1 MKMIRIGIYGYGN
14 LGRGVESAVSQNPDM
29 ELVGVF
35 TRRDPSAVSAKAP
48 VYRAEDALSMQD
60 KIDVMILCGGSATD
74 LPVQTPALAEYFN
87 VIDSFDKNL
96 NVIIGAN
103 GQLKTSLIDAIRLFY
118 SWGEP
123 NRDIEITKEDFYV
136 EITQNTN
143 GTKTVTSSTRIDIC
157 YLFEGLSSQQ
167 EGAFYQYLDRKDDGT
182 MVARV
187 HLSFEIKEQ
196 GRIYSS
202 YITGKEENGL
212 RADWD
217 TFHYFHPYYLGALRD
232 STRDLMS
239 TRNNLLGR
247 VIKRKIDRAGSEEDV
262 KGIVNSANDQLLQR
276 QEVKATQ
283 TGINDNLN
291 QINKVDL
298 QDVEL
303 HIEQNRI
310 EYIVNIIKPFLPFS
324 KDDKNGFVLTQNSLG
339 YNNLIYI
346 ASVLSDIKD
355 CHTDDNVSI
364 YALLIEEPEAHL
376 HPQLQVNLYNFLKN
390 ADTSEN
396 SQTFIT
402 THSPTLTSKIPLEN
416 LILLKDNAA
425 YHVGKCFENRH
436 SEYIVRDKAN
446 NRLLNNNEVKNYR
459 NMIARYFDV
468 TRSQLLFSNGCLFIE
483 GISECQ
489 LVETFSKLIGKSLID
504 HQIEIVDTDGT
515 AFYQFL
521 MLFNSFDDKKRLPIR
536 AAFVTDE
543 DQFTESKDKEFNL
556 DALIADNYTQLNTLR
571 NGINNVHMNG
581 RVNNMIAMAN
591 GQAGVKISSGKKT
604 LEYQICKANVTGNK
618 DAIKGSWLYELI
630 KRENVDG
637 IGKVEAY
644 IDSIGERDLN
654 DVEQQNVALL
664 MWKCIPGKAGFAQ
677 TLNSF
682 LIDKIETGGDVKFTV
697 PTYIQEAI
705 SHLVL

>member
-1 MKMIRIGIYGYGN
+1 MYLSKIYIKNFRGIKE
-14 LGRGVESAVSQNPDM
+14 LLVE
-29 ELVGVF
+29 
-35 TRRDPSAVSAKAP
+35 
-48 VYRAEDALSMQD
+48 
-60 KIDVMILCGGSATD
+60 
-74 LPVQTPALAEYFN
+74 
-87 VIDSFDKNL
+87 FDKNL

-103 GQLKTSLIDAIRLFY
+103 GQLKTSLMDAIRLFY

-123 NRDIEITKEDFYV
+123 NRDIEITKEDFFV
-136 EITQNTN
+136 EITQNVN
-143 GTKTVTSSTRIDIC
+143 GTIMVTPSTRIDIC
-157 YLFEGLSSQQ
+157 YLFEGLSLEQ
-167 EGAFYQYLDRKDDGT
+167 EGAFYQYLYRKDDGT

-232 STRDLMS
+232 CTRDLMS

-262 KGIVNSANDQLLQR
+262 KGIVNTANDQLLQR
-276 QEVKATQ
+276 QEVKETQ

-291 QINKVDL
+291 QINRSDL
-298 QDVEL
+298 KDVEL

-324 KDDKNGFVLTQNSLG
+324 KDDKNGFVLSQNSLG

-355 CHTDDNVSI
+355 CHTGDNVSI

-390 ADTSEN
+390 ADTSDN

-416 LILLKDNAA
+416 LILLKNNAA
-425 YHVGKCFENRH
+425 YHVGKCFEDRH
-436 SEYIVRDKAN
+436 SEDIVRDAAN
-446 NRLLNNNEVKNYR
+446 NRLLKNVEVKNYR

-489 LVETFSKLIGKSLID
+489 LVETFSKLIGKSLIE

-521 MLFNSFDDKKRLPIR
+521 MLFNSSEDKKRLPIR

-556 DALIADNYTQLNTLR
+556 DALLVDNYTQLNALR
-571 NGINNVHMNG
+571 NGINNGHKNG
-581 RVNNMIAMAN
+581 RVNNMLAMAN
-591 GQAGVKISSGKKT
+591 GQAGIKICSGKKT

-618 DAIKGSWLYELI
+618 DVIKANWLYELI
-630 KRENVDG
+630 KRENADD

-644 IDSIGERDLN
+644 IDSIAERDLN
-654 DVEQQNVALL
+654 DMEQQNVALL
-664 MWKCIPGKAGFAQ
+664 MWKCLPGKAEFAQ

-682 LIDKIETGGDVKFTV
+682 LIDKIETGDDVKFTV

>member
-1 MKMIRIGIYGYGN
+1 
-14 LGRGVESAVSQNPDM
+14 LVE
-29 ELVGVF
+29 
-35 TRRDPSAVSAKAP
+35 
-48 VYRAEDALSMQD
+48 
-60 KIDVMILCGGSATD
+60 
-74 LPVQTPALAEYFN
+74 
-87 VIDSFDKNL
+87 FDKNL

-103 GQLKTSLIDAIRLFY
+103 GQLKTSLMDAIRLFY

-123 NRDIEITKEDFYV
+123 NRDIEITKEDFFV
-136 EITQNTN
+136 EITQNVN
-143 GTKTVTSSTRIDIC
+143 GTKMVTPSTRIDIC
-157 YLFEGLSSQQ
+157 YLFEGLSLEQ
-167 EGAFYQYLDRKDDGT
+167 EGAFYQYLYRKDDGT

-232 STRDLMS
+232 CTRDLMS

-262 KGIVNSANDQLLQR
+262 KGIVNTANDQLLQR
-276 QEVKATQ
+276 QEVKETQ

-291 QINKVDL
+291 QINRSDL
-298 QDVEL
+298 KDVEL

-324 KDDKNGFVLTQNSLG
+324 KDDKNGFVLSQNSLG

-355 CHTDDNVSI
+355 CHTGDNVSI

-390 ADTSEN
+390 ADTSDN

-416 LILLKDNAA
+416 LILLKNNAA
-425 YHVGKCFENRH
+425 YHVGKCFEDRH
-436 SEYIVRDKAN
+436 SEDIVRDAAN
-446 NRLLNNNEVKNYR
+446 NRLLKNVEVKNYR

-489 LVETFSKLIGKSLID
+489 LVETFSKLIGKSLIE

-521 MLFNSFDDKKRLPIR
+521 MLFNSSEDKKRLPIR

-556 DALIADNYTQLNTLR
+556 DALLVDNYTQLNALR
-571 NGINNVHMNG
+571 NGINNGHKNG
-581 RVNNMIAMAN
+581 RVNNMLAMAN
-591 GQAGVKISSGKKT
+591 GQAGIKICSGKKT

-618 DAIKGSWLYELI
+618 DVIKANWLYELI
-630 KRENVDG
+630 KRENADD

-654 DVEQQNVALL
+654 DMEQQNVALL
-664 MWKCIPGKAGFAQ
+664 MWKCLPGKAEFAQ

-682 LIDKIETGGDVKFTV
+682 LIDKIETGDDVKFTV

>member
-1 MKMIRIGIYGYGN
+1 MYLSKIYIKNFRGIKE
-14 LGRGVESAVSQNPDM
+14 LLVE
-29 ELVGVF
+29 
-35 TRRDPSAVSAKAP
+35 
-48 VYRAEDALSMQD
+48 
-60 KIDVMILCGGSATD
+60 
-74 LPVQTPALAEYFN
+74 
-87 VIDSFDKNL
+87 FDKNL

-103 GQLKTSLIDAIRLFY
+103 GQLKTSLMDAIRLFY

-123 NRDIEITKEDFYV
+123 NRDIEITKEDFFV
-136 EITQNTN
+136 EITQNVN
-143 GTKTVTSSTRIDIC
+143 GTKMVTPSTRIDIC
-157 YLFEGLSSQQ
+157 YLFEGLSLEQ
-167 EGAFYQYLDRKDDGT
+167 EGAFYQYLYRKDDGT

-232 STRDLMS
+232 CTRDLMS

-262 KGIVNSANDQLLQR
+262 KGIVNTANDQLLQR
-276 QEVKATQ
+276 QEVKETQ

-291 QINKVDL
+291 QINRSDL
-298 QDVEL
+298 KDVEL

-324 KDDKNGFVLTQNSLG
+324 KDDKNGFVLSQNSLG

-446 NRLLNNNEVKNYR
+446 NRLLKNVEVKNYR

-489 LVETFSKLIGKSLID
+489 LVETFSKLIGKSLIE

-521 MLFNSFDDKKRLPIR
+521 MLFNSSEDKKRLPIR

-556 DALIADNYTQLNTLR
+556 DALLVDNYTQLNALR
-571 NGINNVHMNG
+571 NGINNGHKNG
-581 RVNNMIAMAN
+581 RVNNMLAMAN
-591 GQAGVKISSGKKT
+591 GQAGIKICSGKKT

-618 DAIKGSWLYELI
+618 DVIKANWLYELI
-630 KRENVDG
+630 KRENADD

-654 DVEQQNVALL
+654 DMEQQNVALL
-664 MWKCIPGKAGFAQ
+664 MWKCLPGKAEFAQ

-682 LIDKIETGGDVKFTV
+682 LIDKIETGNDVKFTV

>member
-1 MKMIRIGIYGYGN
+1 MYLSKIYIKNFRGIKE
-14 LGRGVESAVSQNPDM
+14 LLVE
-29 ELVGVF
+29 
-35 TRRDPSAVSAKAP
+35 
-48 VYRAEDALSMQD
+48 
-60 KIDVMILCGGSATD
+60 
-74 LPVQTPALAEYFN
+74 
-87 VIDSFDKNL
+87 FDKNL

-103 GQLKTSLIDAIRLFY
+103 GQLKTSLMDAIRLFY

-123 NRDIEITKEDFYV
+123 NRDIEITKEDFFV
-136 EITQNTN
+136 EITQNVN
-143 GTKTVTSSTRIDIC
+143 GTKMVTPSTRIDIC
-157 YLFEGLSSQQ
+157 YLFEGLSLEQ
-167 EGAFYQYLDRKDDGT
+167 EGAFYQYLYRKDDGT

-232 STRDLMS
+232 CTRDLMS

-247 VIKRKIDRAGSEEDV
+247 VIKRKIDRAGSEEDI
-262 KGIVNSANDQLLQR
+262 KGIVNTANDQLLQR
-276 QEVKATQ
+276 QEVKETQ

-291 QINKVDL
+291 QINRSDL
-298 QDVEL
+298 KDVEL

-324 KDDKNGFVLTQNSLG
+324 KDDKNGFVLSQNSLG

-355 CHTDDNVSI
+355 CHTGDNVSI

-390 ADTSEN
+390 ADTSDN

-416 LILLKDNAA
+416 LILLKNNAA
-425 YHVGKCFENRH
+425 YHVGKCFEDRH
-436 SEYIVRDKAN
+436 SEDIVRDAAN
-446 NRLLNNNEVKNYR
+446 NRLLKNVEVKNYR

-489 LVETFSKLIGKSLID
+489 LVETFSKLIGKSLIE

-521 MLFNSFDDKKRLPIR
+521 MLFNSSEDKKRLPIR

-556 DALIADNYTQLNTLR
+556 DALLVDNYTQLNALR
-571 NGINNVHMNG
+571 NGINNGHKNG
-581 RVNNMIAMAN
+581 RVNNMLAMAN
-591 GQAGVKISSGKKT
+591 GQAGIKICSGKKT

-618 DAIKGSWLYELI
+618 DVIKANWLYELI
-630 KRENVDG
+630 KRENADD

-654 DVEQQNVALL
+654 DMEQQNVALL
-664 MWKCIPGKAGFAQ
+664 MWKCLPGKAEFAQ

-682 LIDKIETGGDVKFTV
+682 LIDKIETGDDVKFTV

>member
-1 MKMIRIGIYGYGN
+1 MYLSKIYIKNFRGIKE
-14 LGRGVESAVSQNPDM
+14 LLVE
-29 ELVGVF
+29 
-35 TRRDPSAVSAKAP
+35 
-48 VYRAEDALSMQD
+48 
-60 KIDVMILCGGSATD
+60 
-74 LPVQTPALAEYFN
+74 
-87 VIDSFDKNL
+87 FDKNL

-118 SWGEP
+118 AWGEP

-136 EITQNTN
+136 EVTSNVDSST
-143 GTKTVTSSTRIDIC
+143 TVTPSTKIDIC
-157 YLFEGLSSQQ
+157 YLFEGLSAQQ

-187 HLSFEIKEQ
+187 HLCFEMKEK
-196 GRIYSS
+196 GRIVSS
-202 YITGKEENGL
+202 YITGNEDNGL

-247 VIKRKIDRAGSEEDV
+247 VIKRKIDRAGSEDDV
-262 KGIVNSANDQLLQR
+262 KSIVDRANDQLLQR
-276 QEVKATQ
+276 QEVRETQ
-283 TGINDNLN
+283 TGINDNLV
-291 QINKVDL
+291 QISRTVLK
-298 QDVEL
+298 DVEL

-310 EYIVNIIKPFLPFS
+310 EYIVNIIKPFLPYAAA
-324 KDDKNGFVLTQNSLG
+324 DKQGFMLTQNSLG
-339 YNNLIYI
+339 FNNLIYI

-355 CHTDDNVSI
+355 CHVDDAVSI
-364 YALLIEEPEAHL
+364 YALLIEKPEAHL

-390 ADTSEN
+390 ADDSEN

-416 LILLKDNAA
+416 LFLLKDNAA
-425 YHVGKCFENRH
+425 YHVGDCFVNRH
-436 SEYIVRDKAN
+436 TENIVRDVSN
-446 NRLLNNNEVKNYR
+446 HNRKLTEGEVKSYR
-459 NMIARYFDV
+459 KMIARFFDV

-489 LVETFSKLIGKSLID
+489 LMETFSKLMEKSLID
-504 HQIEIVDTDGT
+504 NQIEIVDTDGT

-521 MLFNSFDDKKRLPIR
+521 MLFNSSDDKKRLPIR

-571 NGINNVHMNG
+571 NGINNGHKNG
-581 RVNNMIAMAN
+581 RVNNMLAMAN
-591 GQAGVKISSGKKT
+591 GQAGIKICSGKKT

-618 DAIKGSWLYELI
+618 DVIKANWLYELI
-630 KRENVDG
+630 KRENADD

-664 MWKCIPGKAGFAQ
+664 MWKCLPGKAGFAQ

-682 LIDKIETGGDVKFTV
+682 LIDKIETGGDMKFTV

>member
-1 MKMIRIGIYGYGN
+1 MYLSKIYIKNFRGIKE
-14 LGRGVESAVSQNPDM
+14 LLVE
-29 ELVGVF
+29 
-35 TRRDPSAVSAKAP
+35 
-48 VYRAEDALSMQD
+48 
-60 KIDVMILCGGSATD
+60 
-74 LPVQTPALAEYFN
+74 
-87 VIDSFDKNL
+87 FDKNL

-103 GQLKTSLIDAIRLFY
+103 GQLKTSLMDAIRLFY

-123 NRDIEITKEDFYV
+123 NRDIEITKEDFFV
-136 EITQNTN
+136 EITQNVN
-143 GTKTVTSSTRIDIC
+143 GTKMVTPSTRIDIC
-157 YLFEGLSSQQ
+157 YLFEGLSLEQ
-167 EGAFYQYLDRKDDGT
+167 EGAFYQYLYRKDDGT

-232 STRDLMS
+232 CTRDLMS

-262 KGIVNSANDQLLQR
+262 KGIVNTANDQLLQR
-276 QEVKATQ
+276 QEVKETQ

-291 QINKVDL
+291 QINRSDL
-298 QDVEL
+298 KDVEL

-324 KDDKNGFVLTQNSLG
+324 KDDKNGFVLSQNSLG

-355 CHTDDNVSI
+355 CHTGDNVSI

-390 ADTSEN
+390 ADTSDN

-416 LILLKDNAA
+416 LILLKNNAA
-425 YHVGKCFENRH
+425 YHVGKSFEDRH
-436 SEYIVRDKAN
+436 SEDIVRDAAN
-446 NRLLNNNEVKNYR
+446 NRLLKNVEVKNYR

-489 LVETFSKLIGKSLID
+489 LVETFSKLIGKSLIE

-521 MLFNSFDDKKRLPIR
+521 MLFNSSEDKKRLPIR

-556 DALIADNYTQLNTLR
+556 DALLVDNYTQLNALR
-571 NGINNVHMNG
+571 NGINNGHKNG
-581 RVNNMIAMAN
+581 RVNNMLAMAN
-591 GQAGVKISSGKKT
+591 GQAGIKICSGKKT
-604 LEYQICKANVTGNK
+604 LEYQICKPNVTGNK
-618 DAIKGSWLYELI
+618 DVIKANWLYELI
-630 KRENVDG
+630 KRENADD

-654 DVEQQNVALL
+654 DMEQQNVALL
-664 MWKCIPGKAGFAQ
+664 MWKCLPGKAEFAQ

-682 LIDKIETGGDVKFTV
+682 LIDKIETGDDVKFTV

>member
-1 MKMIRIGIYGYGN
+1 MYLSKIYIKNFRGIKE
-14 LGRGVESAVSQNPDM
+14 LLVE
-29 ELVGVF
+29 
-35 TRRDPSAVSAKAP
+35 
-48 VYRAEDALSMQD
+48 
-60 KIDVMILCGGSATD
+60 
-74 LPVQTPALAEYFN
+74 
-87 VIDSFDKNL
+87 FDKNL

-103 GQLKTSLIDAIRLFY
+103 GQLKTSLMDAIRLFY

-123 NRDIEITKEDFYV
+123 NRDIEITKEDFFV
-136 EITQNTN
+136 EITQNVN
-143 GTKTVTSSTRIDIC
+143 GTKMVTPSTRIDIC
-157 YLFEGLSSQQ
+157 YLFEGLSLEQ
-167 EGAFYQYLDRKDDGT
+167 EGAFYQYLYRKDDGT

-232 STRDLMS
+232 CTRDLMS

-262 KGIVNSANDQLLQR
+262 KGIVNTANDQLLQR
-276 QEVKATQ
+276 QEVKETQ

-291 QINKVDL
+291 QINRSDL
-298 QDVEL
+298 KDVEL

-324 KDDKNGFVLTQNSLG
+324 KDDKNGFVLSQNSLG

-355 CHTDDNVSI
+355 CHTGDNVSI

-390 ADTSEN
+390 ADTSDN

-416 LILLKDNAA
+416 LILLKNNAA
-425 YHVGKCFENRH
+425 YHVGKCFEDRH
-436 SEYIVRDKAN
+436 SEDIVRDAAN
-446 NRLLNNNEVKNYR
+446 NRLLKNVEVKNYR

-489 LVETFSKLIGKSLID
+489 LVETFSKLIGKSLIE

-521 MLFNSFDDKKRLPIR
+521 MLFNSSEDKKRLPIR

-556 DALIADNYTQLNTLR
+556 DALLVDNYTQLNALR
-571 NGINNVHMNG
+571 NGINNGHKNG
-581 RVNNMIAMAN
+581 RVNNMLAMAN
-591 GQAGVKISSGKKT
+591 GQAGIKICSGKKT

-618 DAIKGSWLYELI
+618 DVIKANWLYELI
-630 KRENVDG
+630 KRENADD

-654 DVEQQNVALL
+654 DMEQQNVALL
-664 MWKCIPGKAGFAQ
+664 MWKCLPGKAEFAQ
-677 TLNSF
+677 TLNSL
-682 LIDKIETGGDVKFTV
+682 LIDKIETGDVVKFTV

>member
-1 MKMIRIGIYGYGN
+1 MYLSKIYIKNFRGIKE
-14 LGRGVESAVSQNPDM
+14 LLVE
-29 ELVGVF
+29 
-35 TRRDPSAVSAKAP
+35 
-48 VYRAEDALSMQD
+48 
-60 KIDVMILCGGSATD
+60 
-74 LPVQTPALAEYFN
+74 
-87 VIDSFDKNL
+87 FDKNL
-96 NVIIGAN
+96 NVIIGTN
-103 GQLKTSLIDAIRLFY
+103 GQLKTSLMDAIRLFY

-123 NRDIEITKEDFYV
+123 NRDIVITKEDFYV
-136 EITQNTN
+136 EITPNED
-143 GTKTVTSSTRIDIC
+143 GTKTVTSSTKIDIC
-157 YLFEGLSSQQ
+157 YLFEDLSEQQ
-167 EGAFYQYLDRKDDGT
+167 EGAFYQYIDRQDNGK
-182 MVARV
+182 MIARA
-187 HLSFEIKEQ
+187 HLSFEMKEK

-212 RADWD
+212 RAEWD
-217 TFHYFHPYYLGALRD
+217 TLHYFHPYYLGALRD

-239 TRNNLLGR
+239 ARNNLLGR
-247 VIKRKIDRAGSEEDV
+247 VIKRKIDRAGSEDDV
-262 KGIVNSANDQLLQR
+262 KSIVNNANNLLLQR
-276 QEVKATQ
+276 PEVRETQ

-291 QINKVDL
+291 QINRSKL
-298 QDVEL
+298 QNVEL

-324 KDDKNGFVLTQNSLG
+324 QSDKNGFVLTQNSLG

-355 CHTDDNVSI
+355 CHEDDKVSI

-376 HPQLQVNLYNFLKN
+376 HPQLQVKLYNFLKN

-402 THSPTLTSKIPLEN
+402 SHSPTLTSKIPLEN
-416 LILLKDNAA
+416 LILLKNNAA
-425 YHVGKCFENRH
+425 YHVGKCFEERH
-436 SEYIVRDKAN
+436 SENIVRDVAAN
-446 NRLLNNNEVKNYR
+446 NRLLKNDEVKNYR

-521 MLFNSFDDKKRLPIR
+521 MLFNSSDDKKRLPIH

-543 DQFTESKDKEFNL
+543 DQITESKDKEFNL
-556 DALIADNYTQLNTLR
+556 DALIADNYAQLNVLR
-571 NGINNVHMNG
+571 DSINNGHKTG
-581 RVNNMIAMAN
+581 RVNNMTAMAN
-591 GQAGVKISSGKKT
+591 GQAGIKICSGKKT

-618 DAIKGSWLYELI
+618 DAIKGNWLYELI
-630 KRENVDG
+630 KRENTDG

-664 MWKCIPGKAGFAQ
+664 MWKCLPGKARFAQ

-682 LIDKIETGGDVKFTV
+682 LIDKIEAGGDVKFTV

>member
-1 MKMIRIGIYGYGN
+1 MYLSKIYIKNFRGIKE
-14 LGRGVESAVSQNPDM
+14 LLVE
-29 ELVGVF
+29 
-35 TRRDPSAVSAKAP
+35 
-48 VYRAEDALSMQD
+48 
-60 KIDVMILCGGSATD
+60 
-74 LPVQTPALAEYFN
+74 
-87 VIDSFDKNL
+87 FDKNL

-196 GRIYSS
+196 GKIYSS

-521 MLFNSFDDKKRLPIR
+521 MLFNSSDDKKRLPIR

-630 KRENVDG
+630 KRENVDDL
-637 IGKVEAY
+637 GKVEAY

>member
-1 MKMIRIGIYGYGN
+1 MYLSKIYIKNFRGIKE
-14 LGRGVESAVSQNPDM
+14 LLVE
-29 ELVGVF
+29 
-35 TRRDPSAVSAKAP
+35 
-48 VYRAEDALSMQD
+48 
-60 KIDVMILCGGSATD
+60 
-74 LPVQTPALAEYFN
+74 
-87 VIDSFDKNL
+87 FDKNL

-103 GQLKTSLIDAIRLFY
+103 GQLKTSLMDAIRLFY

-123 NRDIEITKEDFYV
+123 NRDIEITKEDFFV
-136 EITQNTN
+136 EITQNVN
-143 GTKTVTSSTRIDIC
+143 GTKMVTPSTRIDIC
-157 YLFEGLSSQQ
+157 YLFEGLSLEQ
-167 EGAFYQYLDRKDDGT
+167 EGAFYQYLYRKDDGT

-232 STRDLMS
+232 CTRDLMS

-247 VIKRKIDRAGSEEDV
+247 VIKRKIYRAGSEEDV
-262 KGIVNSANDQLLQR
+262 KGIVNTANDQLLQR
-276 QEVKATQ
+276 QEVKETQ
-283 TGINDNLN
+283 TGINNNLN
-291 QINKVDL
+291 QINRSDL
-298 QDVEL
+298 KDVEL

-324 KDDKNGFVLTQNSLG
+324 KDDKNGFVLSQNSLG

-355 CHTDDNVSI
+355 CHTGDNVSI

-390 ADTSEN
+390 ADTSDN

-416 LILLKDNAA
+416 LILLKNNAA
-425 YHVGKCFENRH
+425 YHVGKCFEDRH
-436 SEYIVRDKAN
+436 SEDIVRDAAN
-446 NRLLNNNEVKNYR
+446 NRLLKNVEVKNYR

-489 LVETFSKLIGKSLID
+489 LVETFSKLIGKSLIE

-521 MLFNSFDDKKRLPIR
+521 MLFNSSEDKKRLPIR

-556 DALIADNYTQLNTLR
+556 DALLVDNYTQLNALR
-571 NGINNVHMNG
+571 NGINNGHKNG
-581 RVNNMIAMAN
+581 RVNNMLAMAN
-591 GQAGVKISSGKKT
+591 GQAGIKICSGKKT

-618 DAIKGSWLYELI
+618 DVIKANWLYELI
-630 KRENVDG
+630 KRENADY

-654 DVEQQNVALL
+654 DMEQQNVALL
-664 MWKCIPGKAGFAQ
+664 MWKCLPGKAEFAQ

-682 LIDKIETGGDVKFTV
+682 LIDKIETGDDVKFTV

>member
-1 MKMIRIGIYGYGN
+1 MYLSKIYIKNFRGIKE
-14 LGRGVESAVSQNPDM
+14 LLVE
-29 ELVGVF
+29 
-35 TRRDPSAVSAKAP
+35 
-48 VYRAEDALSMQD
+48 
-60 KIDVMILCGGSATD
+60 
-74 LPVQTPALAEYFN
+74 
-87 VIDSFDKNL
+87 FDKNL

-118 SWGEP
+118 AWGEP

-136 EITQNTN
+136 EVTSNVDSST
-143 GTKTVTSSTRIDIC
+143 TVTPSTKIDIC
-157 YLFEGLSSQQ
+157 YLFEGLSAQQ
-167 EGAFYQYLDRKDDGT
+167 EGAFYQYLDRKDDGN

-187 HLSFEIKEQ
+187 HLCFEMKEK
-196 GRIYSS
+196 GRIVSS
-202 YITGKEENGL
+202 YITGNEENGL

-247 VIKRKIDRAGSEEDV
+247 VIKRKIDRAGSEDDV
-262 KGIVNSANDQLLQR
+262 KSIVDRANDQLLQR
-276 QEVKATQ
+276 QEVRETQ
-283 TGINDNLN
+283 TGINDNLV
-291 QINKVDL
+291 QISRTVLK
-298 QDVEL
+298 DVEL

-310 EYIVNIIKPFLPFS
+310 EYIVNIIKPFLPYAAA
-324 KDDKNGFVLTQNSLG
+324 DKQGFMLTQNSLG
-339 YNNLIYI
+339 FNNLIYI

-355 CHTDDNVSI
+355 CHVDDAVSI

-390 ADTSEN
+390 ADDSEN

-425 YHVGKCFENRH
+425 YHVGDCFVNRH
-436 SEYIVRDKAN
+436 TENIVRDVSN
-446 NRLLNNNEVKNYR
+446 HNRKLTEGEVKSYR
-459 NMIARYFDV
+459 KMIARFFDV

-489 LVETFSKLIGKSLID
+489 LMETFSKLMGKSLID
-504 HQIEIVDTDGT
+504 NQIEIVDTDGT

-521 MLFNSFDDKKRLPIR
+521 MLFNSSDDKKRLPIR
-536 AAFVTDE
+536 AAFVTGE

-571 NGINNVHMNG
+571 NGINNGHKNG
-581 RVNNMIAMAN
+581 RVNNMLAMAN
-591 GQAGVKISSGKKT
+591 GQAGIKICSGKKT

-618 DAIKGSWLYELI
+618 DVIKANWLYELI
-630 KRENVDG
+630 KRENADD

-664 MWKCIPGKAGFAQ
+664 MWKCLPGKAGFAQ

-682 LIDKIETGGDVKFTV
+682 LIDKIETGGDMKFTV

>member
-1 MKMIRIGIYGYGN
+1 MYLSKIYIKNFRGIKE
-14 LGRGVESAVSQNPDM
+14 LLVE
-29 ELVGVF
+29 
-35 TRRDPSAVSAKAP
+35 
-48 VYRAEDALSMQD
+48 
-60 KIDVMILCGGSATD
+60 
-74 LPVQTPALAEYFN
+74 
-87 VIDSFDKNL
+87 FDKNL

-118 SWGEP
+118 AWGEP

-136 EITQNTN
+136 E
-143 GTKTVTSSTRIDIC
+143 VTSNVDGSKMVTPSTKIDIC
-157 YLFEGLSSQQ
+157 YLFEGLSAQQ
-167 EGAFYQYLDRKDDGT
+167 EGAFYQYLDRKDDGN

-187 HLSFEIKEQ
+187 HLCFEMKEK
-196 GRIYSS
+196 GRIVSS
-202 YITGKEENGL
+202 YITGNEENGL

-247 VIKRKIDRAGSEEDV
+247 VIKRKIDRAGSEDDV
-262 KGIVNSANDQLLQR
+262 KSIVDRANDQLLQR
-276 QEVKATQ
+276 QEVRETQ
-283 TGINDNLN
+283 TGINDNLV
-291 QINKVDL
+291 QISRTVLK
-298 QDVEL
+298 DVEL

-310 EYIVNIIKPFLPFS
+310 EYIVNIIKPFLPYAAA
-324 KDDKNGFVLTQNSLG
+324 DKQGFMLTQNSLG
-339 YNNLIYI
+339 FNNLIYI

-355 CHTDDNVSI
+355 CHVDDAVSI

-390 ADTSEN
+390 ADDSEN

-425 YHVGKCFENRH
+425 YHVGDCFVNRH
-436 SEYIVRDKAN
+436 TENIVRDVSN
-446 NRLLNNNEVKNYR
+446 HNRKLTEGEVKSYR
-459 NMIARYFDV
+459 KMIARFFDV

-489 LVETFSKLIGKSLID
+489 LMETFSKLMGKSLID
-504 HQIEIVDTDGT
+504 NQIEIVDADGT

-521 MLFNSFDDKKRLPIR
+521 MLFNSSDDKKRLPIR

-571 NGINNVHMNG
+571 NGINNGHKNG

-591 GQAGVKISSGKKT
+591 GQAGVKINSGKKT

-644 IDSIGERDLN
+644 IDSIGESDLN

-682 LIDKIETGGDVKFTV
+682 LIDKIETGSNVKFTV